1 MTLYLN
7 DLGLLCALG
16 NSKAEVLKRLLA
28 GDRSGL
34 VASDEFGTRCIV
46 GAVAA
51 DLPEIPPG
59 PPFSEGGEREQSS
72 ADSSLLSSR
81 TLPPLKKGGKGRI
94 YNCRNNR
101 LLLAALSQ
109 IEPTVTDMMARF
121 GADRIGIVLG
131 TSTSGVRN
139 TELALD
145 YWAENGVLPDQF
157 HYKQQQMGAGADF
170 LADFLGVQGPA
181 YTISTACSSSG
192 KAFASARRL
201 IRQGLCDAVIV
212 GGADS
217 LCGLTVNGFT
227 ALESISSGLC
237 KPFGM
242 HRDGINIGEAVSL
255 FVLSAEPGPVVLRG
269 IGATSDAYH
278 FAAPDPDAT
287 DVIRAMQNALDDA
300 GKTPG
305 EIDYLNLHGTATV
318 LNDAMESKAVNAV
331 FGSKLAASSSKGM
344 TGHTLGAAAAL
355 ELAFCWLLLT
365 HDDEQGA
372 LIPNINDD
380 EPDTALSALNLV
392 KKGGTLGRRI
402 NTCQSNSFAFG
413 GNNLSIVV
421 ERA

>member
-7 DLGLLCALG
+7 DLGLLCAVG
-16 NSKAEVLKRLLA
+16 NNKTEVLKRLLD

-34 VASDEFGTRCIV
+34 SLSDQFGTRCFV
-46 GAVAA
+46 GAVNAE
-51 DLPEIPPG
+51 LPEIEP
-59 PPFSEGGEREQSS
+59 RY
-72 ADSSLLSSR
+72 SL
-81 TLPPLKKGGKGRI
+81 

-109 IEPTVTDMMARF
+109 IEQTVSEMKARF
-121 GADRIGIVLG
+121 GSDRIGIVLG

-145 YWAENGVLPDQF
+145 YWAKNGVLPVEF

-170 LADFLGVQGPA
+170 LADKLGIQGPA

-201 IRQGLCDAVIV
+201 LSQDFCDAVIV

-217 LCGLTVNGFT
+217 LCALTVNGFA

-237 KPFGM
+237 KPFGV
-242 HRDGINIGEAVSL
+242 HRDGINIGEAASL
-255 FVLSAEPGPVVLRG
+255 FVLSKEPGPVILQG

-300 GKTPG
+300 GKTPAQ
-305 EIDYLNLHGTATV
+305 IDYLNLHGTATP
-318 LNDAMESKAVNAV
+318 LNDAMESKAVNKL
-331 FGSKLAASSSKGM
+331 FGSMLAASSSKGM
-344 TGHTLGAAAAL
+344 TGHALGAAAAL

-365 HDDEQGA
+365 DDDDQGA
-372 LIPNINDD
+372 LIPNVSDD
-380 EPDTALSALNLV
+380 EPDAALPALNLV
-392 KKGGTLGRRI
+392 KTGGTLGRRI
-402 NTCQSNSFAFG
+402 NVCQSNSFAFG

>member
-7 DLGLLCALG
+7 DLGLLSAVG
-16 NSKAEVLKRLLA
+16 NSKPEVLKRLLA

-34 VASDEFGTRCIV
+34 TSSDEFGVRCMV
-46 GAVAA
+46 GAIAA
-51 DLPEIPPG
+51 NLPNIA
-59 PPFSEGGEREQSS
+59 ERHSN
-72 ADSSLLSSR
+72 
-81 TLPPLKKGGKGRI
+81 

-101 LLLAALSQ
+101 LLLAALAQ
-109 IEPTVTDMMARF
+109 IETTVNDMKAHF
-121 GADRIGIVLG
+121 GADRVGVVLG

-145 YWAENGVLPDQF
+145 YWSKQGALPKQF

-170 LADFLGVQGPA
+170 LADVLEVQGPA
-181 YTISTACSSSG
+181 YTVSTACSSSG
-192 KAFASARRL
+192 KALASARRL
-201 IRQGLCDAVIV
+201 IRQGICDAVVV

-217 LCGLTVNGFT
+217 LCGLTIQGFA
-227 ALESISSGLC
+227 ALESISTGLC
-237 KPFGM
+237 KPFGL

-255 FVLSAEPGPVVLRG
+255 FVLSKEPGPVILQG

-287 DVIRAMQNALDDA
+287 DVIKAMRNALDDA
-300 GKTPG
+300 GKTPDQ
-305 EIDYLNLHGTATV
+305 IDYLNLHGTATP

-331 FGSKLAASSSKGM
+331 FGPEVAASSSKGM
-344 TGHTLGAAAAL
+344 TGHTLGAAAVL

-365 HDDEQGA
+365 HDDGQGA

-380 EPDTALSALNLV
+380 EPDTALPALNLV
-392 KKGGTLGRRI
+392 KKNGTLGRRI
-402 NTCQSNSFAFG
+402 RTCQSNSFAFG

>member
-7 DLGLLCALG
+7 DLGLLCAVG
-16 NSKAEVLKRLLA
+16 NSKAGVLRRLLA

-34 VASDEFGTRCIV
+34 VESDEFGTGCIV

-51 DLPEIPPG
+51 DLPEIA
-59 PPFSEGGEREQSS
+59 ERYS
-72 ADSSLLSSR
+72 
-81 TLPPLKKGGKGRI
+81 I

-109 IEPTVTDMMARF
+109 IEQTVGDMMARF

-145 YWAENGVLPDQF
+145 YWADHGVLPDEF

-170 LADFLGVQGPA
+170 LADFLGVQGPV

-217 LCGLTVNGFT
+217 LCGLTVNGFA
-227 ALESISSGLC
+227 ALESISTGRC

-242 HRDGINIGEAVSL
+242 HRDGINIGEAASL
-255 FVLSAEPGPVVLRG
+255 FVLSKEPGPVILQG

-287 DVIRAMQNALDDA
+287 DVVRAMQNALDDA
-300 GKTPG
+300 GKIPAQ
-305 EIDYLNLHGTATV
+305 IDYLNLHGTATV
-318 LNDAMESKAVNAV
+318 LNDVMESKAVNAV
-331 FGSKLAASSSKGM
+331 FGSKVAASSSKCM

-355 ELAFCWLLLT
+355 ELAFCWLLLN

-380 EPDTALSALNLV
+380 EPDLSLSAINLV
-392 KKGGTLGRRI
+392 NKNGALGRRI
-402 NTCQSNSFAFG
+402 NSCQSNSFAFG

>member
-7 DLGLLCALG
+7 DLGLLSAIG
-16 NSKAEVLKRLLA
+16 NSKSEVLKRLLA

-34 VASDEFGTRCIV
+34 ISSDEFGTRCMV
-46 GAVAA
+46 GAITA
-51 DLPEIPPG
+51 DLPEIEKRY
-59 PPFSEGGEREQSS
+59 S
-72 ADSSLLSSR
+72 
-81 TLPPLKKGGKGRI
+81 I

-101 LLLAALSQ
+101 LLLAALAQ
-109 IEPTVTDMMARF
+109 IEPTVNDMKTRF
-121 GADRIGIVLG
+121 DAGRIGIVLG

-139 TELALD
+139 TELALA
-145 YWAENGVLPDQF
+145 YWREQGALPDQF

-170 LADFLGVQGPA
+170 LADVLGVQGPA
-181 YTISTACSSSG
+181 YTVSTACSSSG
-192 KAFASARRL
+192 KALASARRL
-201 IRQGLCDAVIV
+201 IRQDLCDAVIV

-217 LCGLTVNGFT
+217 LCGLTINGFA
-227 ALESISSGLC
+227 ALESISTGLC
-237 KPFGM
+237 KPFGL

-255 FVLSAEPGPVVLRG
+255 FVLSKEPGPVILQG

-287 DVIRAMQNALDDA
+287 DVIKAMQNALKDA
-300 GKTPG
+300 GKTPDQ
-305 EIDYLNLHGTATV
+305 IDYLNLHGTATA

-331 FGSKLAASSSKGM
+331 FGPEVAASSSKGM

-372 LIPNINDD
+372 FIPNVNDD
-380 EPDTALSALNLV
+380 EPDTALPALNLV
-392 KKGGTLGRRI
+392 KKNATLGRRI

>member
-7 DLGLLCALG
+7 DLGLLCAVG
-16 NSKAEVLKRLLA
+16 NSKTEVLKRLLA

-34 VASDEFGTRCIV
+34 AASDQFGNRCVV

-51 DLPEIPPG
+51 DLPEI
-59 PPFSEGGEREQSS
+59 EQ
-72 ADSSLLSSR
+72 R
-81 TLPPLKKGGKGRI
+81 YRI

-109 IEPTVTDMMARF
+109 IEPTVSDMKSRF

-145 YWAENGVLPDQF
+145 YWADHGVLPEEF

-170 LADFLGVQGPA
+170 LADKIGIQGPA

-201 IRQGLCDAVIV
+201 IRQGICDAVIV

-237 KPFGM
+237 KPFGA
-242 HRDGINIGEAVSL
+242 HRDGINIGEAASL
-255 FVLSAEPGPVVLRG
+255 FVLSKEPGPVVLQG

-278 FAAPDPDAT
+278 FAAPDPDAI
-287 DVIRAMQNALDDA
+287 DVIRAMQIALDDA
-300 GKTPG
+300 GKTPDQ
-305 EIDYLNLHGTATV
+305 IDYLNLHGTATL
-318 LNDAMESKAVNAV
+318 LNDAMESRAVNAV
-331 FGSKLAASSSKGM
+331 FGTKVAAGSSKGM

-365 HDDEQGA
+365 QDDNQGA

-380 EPDTALSALNLV
+380 APDPALPVLNLV
-392 KKGGTLGRRI
+392 KQGGMLGRRI

-413 GNNLSIVV
+413 GNNVSIVAG
-421 ERA
+421 RA

>member
-7 DLGLLCALG
+7 DLGLLSAVG
-16 NSKAEVLKRLLA
+16 NSKPEVLKRLLA

-34 VASDEFGTRCIV
+34 ISNDEFGARCMV
-46 GAVAA
+46 GAIAA
-51 DLPEIPPG
+51 DLPEI
-59 PPFSEGGEREQSS
+59 
-72 ADSSLLSSR
+72 ADR
-81 TLPPLKKGGKGRI
+81 YRI

-101 LLLAALSQ
+101 LLLAALAQ
-109 IEPTVTDMMARF
+109 IEPTVNTMKARF
-121 GADRIGIVLG
+121 GADRIGVVLG

-139 TELALD
+139 TELALA
-145 YWAENGVLPDQF
+145 YWSDQGVLPDQF

-170 LADFLGVQGPA
+170 LADVLNVQGPA
-181 YTISTACSSSG
+181 YTVSTACSSSG
-192 KAFASARRL
+192 KALASARRL
-201 IRQGLCDAVIV
+201 IRQGLCDAVVV

-217 LCGLTVNGFT
+217 LCELTINGFA
-227 ALESISSGLC
+227 ALESISTGLC
-237 KPFGM
+237 KPFGL

-255 FVLSAEPGPVVLRG
+255 FVLSKEPGPVILQG

-287 DVIRAMQNALDDA
+287 DVIKAMQNALKDA
-300 GKTPG
+300 GKTPAQ
-305 EIDYLNLHGTATV
+305 IDYLNLHGTATV

-331 FGSKLAASSSKGM
+331 FGPKVAASSSKGM

-365 HDDEQGA
+365 QDDEQGA
-372 LIPNINDD
+372 LIPNVNDD
-380 EPDTALSALNLV
+380 EPDTALPALNLV
-392 KKGGTLGRRI
+392 KKNETLGRRI
-402 NTCQSNSFAFG
+402 KICQSNSFAFG

>member
-16 NSKAEVLKRLLA
+16 DSKAEVLKRLLA

-34 VASDEFGTRCIV
+34 AVSDEFGARCMV
-46 GAVAA
+46 GAVSS
-51 DLPEIPPG
+51 DLPEID
-59 PPFSEGGEREQSS
+59 EQY
-72 ADSSLLSSR
+72 
-81 TLPPLKKGGKGRI
+81 RI

-109 IEPTVTDMMARF
+109 IESTVTDMIARF

-139 TELALD
+139 TELALA
-145 YWAENGVLPDQF
+145 YWAKHGALPEEF

-170 LADFLGVQGPA
+170 LADFLGVNGPA

-201 IRQGLCDAVIV
+201 IRLGLCDAVIV

-217 LCGLTVNGFT
+217 LSGLTVNGFA
-227 ALESISSGLC
+227 ALESISAGRC
-237 KPFGM
+237 KPFGQ

-255 FVLSAEPGPVVLRG
+255 FVLSKEPGPVLLQG
-269 IGATSDAYH
+269 IGASSDAYH
-278 FAAPDPDAT
+278 FAAPDPEAT
-287 DVIRAMQNALDDA
+287 DVIKAMQNALEDA
-300 GKTPG
+300 GKTP
-305 EIDYLNLHGTATV
+305 EQIDYLNLHGTATV
-318 LNDAMESKAVNAV
+318 LNDAMESKAVNRL
-331 FGSKLAASSSKGM
+331 FGPEVAASSSKGM

-365 HDDEQGA
+365 NDDEQGA

-380 EPDTALSALNLV
+380 EADSELPSLNLV
-392 KKGGTLGRRI
+392 KQGGVLGRRI

-413 GNNLSIVV
+413 GNNVSIVV
-421 ERA
+421 GRA